1 VRYKRPTLCNEE
13 AVFEGWVT
21 EVAGKRIH
29 SEGRII
35 QGGIVTVEAYGEFAI
50 FDNTGVHRMAA
61 ARRQAFDTG
70 E

>member
-1 VRYKRPTLCNEE
+1 
-13 AVFEGWVT
+13 VFEGWVT
-21 EVAGKRIH
+21 EVKDKRIH

-50 FDNTGVHRMAA
+50 FNNDGVHRMAA
-61 ARRQAFDTG
+61 ARRRAFENG